1 MSGISETPYC
11 FLLLPFV
18 DKLESG
24 LALSDA
30 PGICL
35 EPEVPAED
43 PADEPAVPI
52 DDEPDE
58 FILLLL
64 AAGVGLELDPG
75 LPVLAFG
82 SFFAANA
89 GAIENIAI
97 AAAAARKGF
106 MAFLQ
111 SLFQSQ
117 HAVRS
122 YVPPSSYRRFEC
134 RSE

>member
-1 MSGISETPYC
+1 
-11 FLLLPFV
+11 LLPFV

-24 LALSDA
+24 LELSDA

-35 EPEVPAED
+35 EPDVPVDD

-58 FILLLL
+58 FILPLS

-82 SFFAANA
+82 SLSAANV
-89 GAIENIAI
+89 GAIENTAI
-97 AAAAARKGF
+97 ATAAAKKGF
-106 MAFLQ
+106 MA
-111 SLFQSQ
+111 
-117 HAVRS
+117 
-122 YVPPSSYRRFEC
+122 SSNRYFKANTP
-134 RSE
+134 